1 MEYNCD
7 ICNYK
12 TKYVYNYN
20 KHIKTL
26 KHKNKEEEIHLLEDE
41 NTNNFIC
48 NICNKKLCS
57 KQSLINH
64 NITCRGVSSSLECYK
79 CNKKFNNRSTRY
91 KHEKKC
97 NITNSKLIN
106 INNTTNIT
114 NNITNNNIINNTINI
129 TVNNLG
135 NEKIEYLI
143 DDPEFIKFMNNCIE
157 NKIDGICNLIAKKHF
172 DPLHPENHNIRKL
185 NKKDNF
191 IEIFNN
197 NSWNL
202 KNYKDGLDHFTITL
216 ETTISHF
223 MEKMV
228 ENNIEI
234 KYDVIQHFMKEIGTI
249 LHWDLSTDSY
259 DFSYQNRD
267 MKNYKLSEKDEKML
281 LTKIYRLFC
290 ECLFKYSKIIHKRST

>member
-1 MEYNCD
+1 MEYNCK
-7 ICNYK
+7 ICNYN

-20 KHIKTL
+20 KHVKTL
-26 KHKNKEEEIHLLEDE
+26 KHKIKEEEHLLCIHNNIE
-41 NTNNFIC
+41 NFIC
-48 NICNKKLCS
+48 NICNKHLCS

-64 NITCRGVSSSLECYK
+64 NIKCRGVSSSLECSK
-79 CNKKFNNRSTRY
+79 CNKIFNNRSTRY

-97 NITNSKLIN
+97 NISNLQIVNNT
-106 INNTTNIT
+106 INNTI
-114 NNITNNNIINNTINI
+114 NNITINNTINNTINI

-135 NEKIEYLI
+135 NENIDYLI

-172 DPLHPENHNIRKL
+172 DPEHPENHNIRKL

-191 IEIFNN
+191 IEIYDN
-197 NSWNL
+197 NSWNI
-202 KNYKDGLDHFTITL
+202 KNYKDGIYHFTISL
-216 ETTISHF
+216 EETFSTF
-223 MEKMV
+223 MEKLTD
-228 ENNIEI
+228 ENIEI

-249 LHWDLSTDSY
+249 LRWDLSTDSY
-259 DFSYQNRD
+259 DFSYQNRY

-290 ECLFKYSKIIHKRST
+290 ECLFTYSKIIHKNR

>member
-1 MEYNCD
+1 MDYNCKL
-7 ICNYK
+7 CNYNTSVK
-12 TKYVYNYN
+12 CNYD

-26 KHKNKEEEIHLLEDE
+26 KHKNKEEEHLLYIQNNID
-41 NTNNFIC
+41 NFIC
-48 NICNKKLCS
+48 NICNKKLS
-57 KQSLINH
+57 SRQSLNNH
-64 NITCRGVSSSLECYK
+64 IKSCRGVSSVLECYK
-79 CNKKFNNRSTRY
+79 CNKMFNKSITRY

-97 NITNSKLIN
+97 NIANSKLIN

-114 NNITNNNIINNTINI
+114 NNITNNNTINNTINI

-135 NEKIEYLI
+135 NENIDYII

-172 DPLHPENHNIRKL
+172 DPSHPENHNIRKL
-185 NKKDNF
+185 NKKDSF
-191 IEIFNN
+191 IEIYNN

-228 ENNIEI
+228 EDNIEI

-249 LHWDLSTDSY
+249 LHWDLSTNNY

-281 LTKIYRLFC
+281 LTKIYKLFC
-290 ECLFKYSKIIHKRST
+290 ECLFKYSKIIHKN